1 MKVRIYSVLA
11 LALFMMGTERAEIKQ
26 MDITV
31 FGMD

>member
-11 LALFMMGTERAEIKQ
+11 LALFMMGTARAEIQQ